1 MRIGIVT
8 TWFERGA
15 AMVSRAY
22 RDVLR
27 RDHEVFIFARG
38 GEQVGRNDPNW
49 DGPEVTWGRPGTCYT
64 YAARFGELAR
74 WARHQA
80 LDIVLFNEERFWP
93 TVVLARRELRAAI
106 GAYVDYYTDDTVPLF
121 GLYDFLVCNTRRHYS
136 VFADHPNAVLVPWGT
151 DCETFRGD
159 GAPVSPGE
167 VVFFHSAGISPPR
180 KGTETALRAFALV
193 QGPCR
198 FVLHVQRPVSTWPAL
213 AEICGRDARI
223 EVVEKSV
230 HAPGLYHRGDV
241 YVYPTILEG
250 IGLTIA
256 EALACGL
263 PVIVPDSAPMNEFV
277 TPDDGSGGRR
287 VVPES
292 TGSPLTRESPGG
304 RLVTP
309 DEYRGRADGYY
320 WAECYC
326 RPEDVAREM
335 QFYVDR
341 RAELGAFKRAARAW
355 AQERLDWRRN
365 AAGLGAWLEERRG
378 LAAQRRPMP
387 ELERRAI
394 ESGRLPLARAL
405 VARIAAKA
413 GLGDV
418 PAMQRWICG

>member
-15 AMVSRAY
+15 GMVSRAY

-27 RDHEVFIFARG
+27 ADHEVFIFARG
-38 GEQVGRNDPNW
+38 GEEQPRGDPKW
-49 DGPEVTWGRPGTCYT
+49 DGPEVTWGSPGVCYSF
-64 YAARFGELAR
+64 AARFAELRR
-74 WARHQA
+74 WAQNRA
-80 LDIVLFNEERFWP
+80 LDAILFNEERYWP

-106 GAYVDYYTDDTVPLF
+106 GAYVDYYTANTVPLF
-121 GLYDFLVCNTRRHYS
+121 GLYDFLVCNTRRHFS
-136 VFADHPNAVLVPWGT
+136 VFSEHPNAVLVPWGT
-151 DCETFRGD
+151 DCEIFRGD
-159 GAPVSPGE
+159 CAPVSPGE

-198 FVLHVQRPVSTWPAL
+198 FVVHVQRPVTTWPVL
-213 AEICGRDARI
+213 ADLCRRDARI
-223 EVVEKSV
+223 EVVEASV

-263 PVIVPDSAPMNEFV
+263 PAVVPGCAPMNEFV
-277 TPDDGSGGRR
+277 TPEGG
-287 VVPES
+287 
-292 TGSPLTRESPGG
+292 GG

-309 DEYRGRADGYY
+309 SEYRGRADGYY

-335 QFYVDR
+335 QFYVDHR
-341 RAELGAFKRAARAW
+341 DELGTFKRAARAW
-355 AQERLDWRRN
+355 AEEHLDWRHN

-378 LAAQRRPMP
+378 LAAHRRPMP
-387 ELERRAI
+387 DLERRAI
-394 ESGRLPLARAL
+394 ESVRLPMARAL
-405 VARIAAKA
+405 VARIAARA
-413 GLGDV
+413 GLGNV
-418 PAMQRWICG
+418 AQLQRWIYG

>member
-22 RDVLR
+22 RDVLL

-38 GEQVGRNDPNW
+38 GEKYGRHDPNW
-49 DGPEVTWGRPGTCYT
+49 DGPEVTWATRRSNML
-64 YAARFGELAR
+64 YAAYFSELAG
-74 WARHQA
+74 WARRHG
-80 LDIVLFNEERFWP
+80 LDVVIFNEELNWP
-93 TVVLARRELRAAI
+93 TVVFARRELHAAI
-106 GAYVDYYTDDTVPLF
+106 GAYVDFYTGTSVPF
-121 GLYDFLVCNTRRHYS
+121 FALYDFLICNTRRHFS
-136 VFADHPNAVLVPWGT
+136 VFAGHPNAILVPWGT
-151 DCETFRGD
+151 DCEVFCGD
-159 GAPVSPGE
+159 GAPVAPGE
-167 VVFFHSAGISPPR
+167 VVFFHSAGMSPAR
-180 KGTETALRAFALV
+180 KGSETALRAFERV
-193 QGPCR
+193 TGPCR
-198 FVLHVQRPVSTWPAL
+198 FVLHLQKPLADSPAL

-241 YVYPTILEG
+241 YVYPTLLEG

-263 PVIVPDSAPMNEFV
+263 PAIVPDSAPMNEFV
-277 TPDDGSGGRR
+277 MPDDASGGRHAT
-287 VVPES
+287 PER
-292 TGSPLTRESPGG
+292 TDSPLTPERPGG

-309 DEYRGRADGYY
+309 YEYRGRADGYY

-355 AQERLDWRRN
+355 AEERLDWRRN
-365 AAGLGAWLEERRG
+365 ATGLGAWLEERRG

-405 VARIAAKA
+405 AARIAGKM
-413 GLGDV
+413 GLGN
-418 PAMQRWICG
+418 AEWLQRWICG